1 MKRLVLP
8 GVLSLA
14 LAGCQLPPERGE
26 PLRPLPEDV
35 RALPYA
41 ELLTRARYQ
50 ADNATDAYLMDR
62 WDTIEETARGLEQT
76 ARYMPKAL
84 EVPEKHKASLAVMSG
99 DLAEVAVKLREAARE
114 KDADKAKEA
123 MAQVISK
130 VREFKLD

>member
-1 MKRLVLP
+1 MKRVVWP

-26 PLRPLPEDV
+26 PLRPLPDDV

-50 ADNATDAYLMDR
+50 ADNATDAYMLGK
-62 WDTIEETARGLEQT
+62 WDTVEETARGLEQT

-84 EVPEKHKASLAVMSG
+84 EVPEKFRVSLAVMSG
-99 DLAEVAVKLREAARE
+99 DLAEVAVKLREAAKE